1 MSSEELLEIN
11 ISTKDDNTLEIS
23 SNNFN
28 LILDE
33 SMSIVVDDNQDETKS
48 EVVIDEEN
56 FNDVIE
62 LGKYQTEIWEVK
74 NIWEIDIPDK
84 DLQNYLF
91 EYFQKKSNKRKNQNI
106 RVIQSIKR
114 KTQLFY
120 NLINQLQN

>member
-48 EVVIDEEN
+48 KAIIDEES
-56 FNDVIE
+56 FNEVIE
-62 LGKYQTEIWEVK
+62 LGKYQTEIF
-74 NIWEIDIPDK
+74 P
-84 DLQNYLF
+84 
-91 EYFQKKSNKRKNQNI
+91 KR
-106 RVIQSIKR
+106 
-114 KTQLFY
+114 L
-120 NLINQLQN
+120 